1 MRRLIVTLVAAMA
14 IAALGFA
21 TAAQGDPAN
30 YGIESVGA
38 SLTTTQAGG
47 HADFTSDVT
56 LKTENFELPALTRD
70 ISVELPQGLLANPT
84 AVPKC
89 SAVQFVSTDVEDKSN
104 ATGCP
109 RESQVGVTH
118 INFSNSQ
125 EGTSDFIEPVFNL
138 QPSPGEP
145 ARLGFI
151 ALNYPILIDTELR
164 PDYGVTAMVKGAD
177 TLATLFKT
185 ETTLWGVPAAE
196 IHDGERMTPYEAA
209 HNHSAIETPTG
220 TRQSGLAPVPFM
232 FNPTRCGVSLPLRAT
247 AVSYQLPDTVSE
259 GLTFLSPMT
268 GCDLLDFKPQI
279 SLKPTTTQ
287 AESGSGLNV
296 KLTFPTGGFEHPNL
310 LVDAEQR
317 KAEVVLPRGMSVN
330 PSQANG
336 LSACSEA
343 EFARESATSLPGG
356 GCPESAKIGTV
367 SARSPVL
374 EETAEGSLYVATPH
388 QNPFGSLIALY
399 MVLKIPDR
407 GVGVKLAGKVTLD
420 PSTGQLVTTFDEIP
434 QLPISSF
441 ELHFREGARS
451 PLVTPSACGTYT
463 STATFTSWAGQVV
476 TTRPSFEI
484 TSGANG
490 GSCQM
495 GVPPFRPGFE
505 AGAISNSAGAYSPY
519 YMRLTRSDG
528 EQELTRF
535 SSKLP
540 PGSLAKLA
548 GVSQCSDVAIAAA
561 KARSGADELASP
573 SCPAGSQIA
582 HLLAGVGVGS
592 ALTYV
597 PGRAYLAGPYQGN
610 PLSVAA
616 IVPAVA
622 GPFDLG
628 TVVVREGLRLEPET
642 AQAHID
648 GSRSDPF
655 PHILAGVPVK
665 LRDVRV
671 HVDRPN
677 FTLNPTNCDREAFRA
692 QIWGAGLDPFSAAD
706 DMSVSLSARFQAAN
720 CSRLGFKPSLALRLI
735 GGTRRAAHPALR
747 ATLKARTK
755 DANIGK
761 AVVTLPHSAFLDQAH
776 IRTVCTRVQF
786 RAKACPAG
794 SVYGRATAFSP
805 LLDKPLRGP
814 VYLRSSTHELPD
826 LVVALHGIVD
836 VDLVGRIDSLKGLN
850 RTTFESVP
858 DAPVSKFVLTMRGAK
873 RGLIVNSRNLCAA
886 PSRAIVELTGQ
897 NKKEHDFKPV
907 VAAGCGSSPQ
917 SGHVKQTKSKGGK
930 N

>member
-1 MRRLIVTLVAAMA
+1 MRRLAAALIATLS
-14 IAALGFA
+14 IAALGCV

-38 SLTTTQAGG
+38 SLTTSQAGA

-56 LKTENFELPALTRD
+56 LKTENFDLPALTRD
-70 ISVELPQGLLANPT
+70 VSIELPQGLLANPG

-89 SAVQFVSTDVEDKSN
+89 SAVQFVSTNVEDKSN
-104 ATGCP
+104 ATGCS

-118 INFSNSQ
+118 IVFSNSTA
-125 EGTSDFIEPVFNL
+125 GTSDFIEPVFNL
-138 QPSPGEP
+138 QPAPGEP

-151 ALNYPILIDTELR
+151 ALNYPILIDTQLR
-164 PDYGVTAMVKGAD
+164 GDYGVTAMVKGAD

-196 IHDGERMTPYEAA
+196 SHDGERMTPYESA
-209 HNHSAIETPTG
+209 HNHGVIETSTG

-247 AVSYQLPDTVSE
+247 AVSYQLPEVISE
-259 GLTFLSPMT
+259 GLTYLPPAT

-279 SLKPTTTQ
+279 SVKPTTTQ

-310 LVDAEQR
+310 LVEAEQR
-317 KAEVVLPRGMSVN
+317 KAEVTLPNGMSVN

-343 EFARESATSLPGG
+343 DFAKESATSVPGE

-367 SARSPVL
+367 SARSPLL
-374 EETAEGSLYVATPH
+374 EEPAEGALYIATPH
-388 QNPFGSLIALY
+388 QNPFGTLIALY

-407 GVGVKLAGKVTLD
+407 GVSVKLAGKVTSD
-420 PSTGQLVTTFDEIP
+420 PVTGQLVTTFDEIP

-441 ELHFREGARS
+441 DLHFREGARS
-451 PLVTPSACGTYT
+451 PLVTPPVCGTYT
-463 STATFTSWAGQVV
+463 SIATFTSWAGQVA

-484 TSGANG
+484 TGGANG
-490 GSCQM
+490 GPCPN
-495 GVPPFRPGFE
+495 GAPPFKPGFE
-505 AGAISNSAGAYSPY
+505 AGAISNNAGSYSPY
-519 YMRLTRSDG
+519 HLSFSRGDG
-528 EQELTRF
+528 EQELTR
-535 SSKLP
+535 SSTLFP

-548 GVSQCSDVAIAAA
+548 GVSQCSDAAIAAA
-561 KARSGADELASP
+561 RGRSGAEELASP
-573 SCPAGSQIA
+573 SCPGGSQVA
-582 HLLAGVGVGS
+582 RLLVGAGVGPT
-592 ALTYV
+592 LTYV
-597 PGRAYLAGPYQGN
+597 PGRAYLAGPYRGN

-628 TVVVREGLRLEPET
+628 TVVVREGLRLDPET
-642 AQAHID
+642 ARAQID

-655 PHILAGVPVK
+655 PHILAGVLVK
-665 LRDVRV
+665 LRDVRIY
-671 HVDRPN
+671 VDRPS
-677 FTLNPTNCDREAFRA
+677 FTLNPTSCDREAFRA
-692 QIWGAGLDPFSAAD
+692 QLWGGGLDPFSQAD
-706 DMSVSLSARFQAAN
+706 DTPISLAARFQAAN
-720 CSRLGFKPSLALRLI
+720 CARLGFKPRLALKLI
-735 GGTRRAAHPALR
+735 GGTKRADHPALR
-747 ATLKARTK
+747 ATLRARNK

-786 RAKACPAG
+786 AAQACPLR
-794 SVYGRATAFSP
+794 SVYGHATAFSP
-805 LLDKPLRGP
+805 LLDKPLSGP
-814 VYLRSSTHELPD
+814 VYLRSSNHELPD

-836 VDLVGRIDSLKGLN
+836 VNLVGRIDSLKGLI
-850 RTTFESVP
+850 RTSFESVP
-858 DAPVSKFVLTMRGAK
+858 DAPVSRFVLRMQGAK
-873 RGLIVNSRNLCAA
+873 KGLIVNSRNLCVA
-886 PSRAIVELTGQ
+886 PSRATVELTGQ
-897 NKKEHDFKPV
+897 NDREHNFRPV
-907 VAAGCGSSPQ
+907 VAADCGSSPQ
-917 SGHVKQTKSKGGK
+917 DRHVKHKS
-930 N
+930 

>member
-1 MRRLIVTLVAAMA
+1 MRRLIVSLA
-14 IAALGFA
+14 AALA
-21 TAAQGDPAN
+21 ITALGLAAGAQGDPAN
-30 YGIESVGA
+30 YGIESVSA
-38 SLTTTQAGG
+38 SLSTSQAGA

-70 ISVELPQGLLANPT
+70 VSIELPQGLLANPN
-84 AVPKC
+84 AVFKC

-109 RESQVGVTH
+109 QESQVGVTH
-118 INFSNSQ
+118 IIFSNKQ

-185 ETTLWGVPAAE
+185 ETTLWGVPADKS
-196 IHDGERMTPYEAA
+196 HDGERMTPYESA
-209 HNHSAIETPTG
+209 HNHGAIETGTG
-220 TRQSGLAPVPFM
+220 ARGGGSPVPFM

-247 AVSYQLPDTVSE
+247 AVSYQLPDVISE
-259 GLTFLSPMT
+259 GLTSLPPAT

-279 SLKPTTTQ
+279 SIKPTATQ

-310 LVDAEQR
+310 LVEAEQR
-317 KAEVVLPRGMSVN
+317 KAEVTLPNGMSVN

-336 LSACSEA
+336 LGACSEA
-343 EFARESATSLPGG
+343 DFARESATSVSGE

-374 EETAEGSLYVATPH
+374 EEPAEGALYIATPH
-388 QNPFGSLIALY
+388 QNPFGTLIALY

-407 GVGVKLAGKVTLD
+407 GVSVKLAGKVTSD
-420 PSTGQLVTTFDEIP
+420 PVTGQLITTFDEIP

-441 ELHFREGARS
+441 ALHFREGARS
-451 PLVTPSACGTYT
+451 PLVTPPVCGAYT

-476 TTRPSFEI
+476 TTRLSFEI
-484 TSGANG
+484 TGGANG
-490 GSCQM
+490 GACPN
-495 GVPPFRPGFE
+495 GALPFKPGFE
-505 AGAISNSAGAYSPY
+505 AGAISNNAGSYSPY
-519 YMRLTRSDG
+519 YLSFSRGDG
-528 EQELTRF
+528 EQELTR
-535 SSKLP
+535 SSTLFP

-548 GVSQCSDVAIAAA
+548 GVSQCSDAAIAAA
-561 KARSGADELASP
+561 RGRSGAEELASP
-573 SCPAGSQIA
+573 ACPSGSQIA
-582 HLLAGVGVGS
+582 RLLVGAGVGPT
-592 ALTYV
+592 LTYV
-597 PGRAYLAGPYQGN
+597 PGRAYLAGPYHGN

-628 TVVVREGLRLEPET
+628 TVVVREGLRLDPET
-642 AQAHID
+642 ARAQID

-665 LRDVRV
+665 LRDVRIY
-671 HVDRPN
+671 VDRPS

-692 QIWGAGLDPFSAAD
+692 QLWGGGLDPFSQAD
-706 DMSVSLSARFQAAN
+706 DTPISLAARFQAAN
-720 CSRLGFKPSLALRLI
+720 CARLGFRPRLALKLV
-735 GGTRRAAHPALR
+735 GGTERADHPALR
-747 ATLKARTK
+747 ATLRARSK

-761 AVVTLPHSAFLDQAH
+761 AVVTLPHSAFLDQGH

-786 RAKACPAG
+786 AAQACPRR
-794 SVYGRATAFSP
+794 SVYGHATAFSP
-805 LLDKPLRGP
+805 LLDKPLSGP
-814 VYLRSSTHELPD
+814 VYLRSSNHELPD

-836 VDLVGRIDSLKGLN
+836 INVIGHIDSVDGRI
-850 RTTFESVP
+850 RTTFASVP
-858 DAPVSKFVLTMRGAK
+858 DAPISKFFLTMQGAK
-873 RGLIVNSRNLCAA
+873 KGLIVNSRNLCAVPA
-886 PSRAIVELTGQ
+886 RALVELTAQ
-897 NKKEHDFKPV
+897 NDKTHDF
-907 VAAGCGSSPQ
+907 SPAVQ
-917 SGHVKQTKSKGGK
+917 ASCPKRRH
-930 N
+930 